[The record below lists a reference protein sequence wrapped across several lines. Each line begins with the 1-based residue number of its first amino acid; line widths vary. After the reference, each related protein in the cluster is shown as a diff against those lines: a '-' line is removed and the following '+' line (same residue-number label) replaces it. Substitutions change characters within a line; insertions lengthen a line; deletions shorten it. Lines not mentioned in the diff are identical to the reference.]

1 MWEVRANTSSLYRQV
16 AYSSREYFKRR
27 MIIIDYFRQMPPSGF
42 PKSPG
47 GPQPSQPNYPFIPGG
62 QQGGTNLPAPP
73 VGPPPST
80 VPQQQFQ
87 TFAVDPG
94 GIRGCLYRFTYIW
107 LEGYQSFWFYPT
119 FVGRR
124 SVAGYRWTGYRW
136 VYFGIDLNRI
146 ESFQCL

>member
-1 MWEVRANTSSLYRQV
+1 MYH
-16 AYSSREYFKRR
+16 
-27 MIIIDYFRQMPPSGF
+27 FRQMPPSAF
-42 PKSPG
+42 PKAPA
-47 GPQPSQPNYPFIPGG
+47 GPPYQVPNYPFPQEG
-62 QQGGTNLPAPP
+62 QQGGVNQPAPP
-73 VGPPPST
+73 IGPPPST
-80 VPQQQFQ
+80 IPQQQFQ

-94 GIRGCLYRFTYIW
+94 GIRGCLYRYTYIW

-124 SVAGYRWTGYRW
+124 SISGYRWTGFRW